1 MGNFVIPRVQEIQ
14 RITERYE
21 SQVPAIRS
29 AFEGE
34 LGKKL
39 NWQRTLLVG
48 GVFTAAFALF
58 GGAIVTMIKTA
69 ALATVWGLVL
79 GVLLLVGYIGFRML
93 PRLELQLANSERE
106 RVDAEMHRC
115 IEAHYA
121 EMNRHIEAIK
131 AEVRR
136 DPIGFLEAE
145 HVRKSQVYEKVKAAV
160 MRFAG
165 RMGTFRNT
173 LERRKQDNPGRKFA
187 AEDKDL
193 QKMELYHRNR
203 VERLEVGF
211 KKLVS
216 YKEMLS
222 EARMHWDLK
231 KAAVEAMDE
240 EDRLRVDM
248 DAMLQ
253 EVLSEIAF
261 DQVSSEY
268 EEIFARI
275 EVDAMEMEVQK
286 LEFSTTE
293 IDMTVPMNVPAN
305 VTDAVL
311 VSGSRT

>member
-1 MGNFVIPRVQEIQ
+1 MSNFVIPHVQEV
-14 RITERYE
+14 TARYE
-21 SQVPAIRS
+21 SQIPAIRGV
-29 AFEGE
+29 FEEE
-34 LGKKL
+34 LKKKL

-48 GVFTAAFALF
+48 VAGTSVLAMF

-69 ALATVWGLVL
+69 ALVTAWGLAL
-79 GVLLLVGYIGFRML
+79 GVLLMVGYIGYRML
-93 PRLELQLANSERE
+93 PRLELQLANRERE

-145 HVRKSQVYEKVKAAV
+145 YVRKSQVYEKVKAAV

-165 RMGTFRNT
+165 RMGSYKKT
-173 LERRKQDNPGRKFA
+173 LDIRKQDNPRKNFV
-187 AEDKDL
+187 AEDADL
-193 QKMELYHRNR
+193 KKMELYHRNR
-203 VERLEVGF
+203 VERLEVGYR
-211 KKLVS
+211 KLVS
-216 YKEMLS
+216 YKEMLA
-222 EARMHWDLK
+222 EARMHWDLR
-231 KAAVEAMDE
+231 KAAVEAMEE
-240 EDRLRVDM
+240 EDRLKVDM

-268 EEIFARI
+268 EQIFARI

-286 LEFSTTE
+286 LEFSTTA
-293 IDMTVPMNVPAN
+293 IDMTVPVAVPTGTAE
-305 VTDAVL
+305 VAL
-311 VSGSRT
+311 ASGSRI